1 MQGRTEPGDLGN
13 LPTPVSKM
21 LRLNIKK
28 KKCNKRAEEC
38 LRRLGG
44 KKGSAVLFC
53 FSVPGTQLLRSPC
66 ALGGVAEAWLDG
78 LSPTRSPLAAQRGLA
93 GLLGGAGMLRSDR
106 APMGRDHTTVAVCS
120 GLHLPA
126 GLSRG
131 ACSSGSASSSGLRE
145 LAAHP
150 PDAHSAC
157 ENA

>member
-1 MQGRTEPGDLGN
+1 MFAPSGREEGQRRALLFLCPWDAAAAEP
-13 LPTPVSKM
+13 V
-21 LRLNIKK
+21 
-28 KKCNKRAEEC
+28 C
-38 LRRLGG
+38 
-44 KKGSAVLFC
+44 
-53 FSVPGTQLLRSPC
+53 PC

-93 GLLGGAGMLRSDR
+93 GLLGGVGMLRSDR